1 MHAVNTRYMHTYG
14 TWLGEVGIASFV
26 DKSCGG
32 RGGVPKIVCDEIV
45 LCELST
51 GLNERIG

>member
-1 MHAVNTRYMHTYG
+1 MNTRYMHTYG